1 MINVDNGRAWR
12 LDFLDAFVFPEL
24 LILSERMVFVDKY
37 IPREK
42 LGKKARRKLDA
53 ERRGTWGVISPVTRK
68 AKNEKAYNR
77 KKAHRGMDLYPG
89 GLFCFAPLL
98 LNCGEGGA

>member
-42 LGKKARRKLDA
+42 LGKRRAGSSTPK
-53 ERRGTWGVISPVTRK
+53 GV
-68 AKNEKAYNR
+68 
-77 KKAHRGMDLYPG
+77 AH
-89 GLFCFAPLL
+89 
-98 LNCGEGGA
+98 GA